1 MMEIKRNIYLMY
13 GISLLQGMVF
23 YGPIA
28 TLYRQAAG
36 VSVFEITLIESI
48 SLVLCIA
55 LEMPWGVVAD
65 RAMVLSIYAVLSE
78 GTGVAANLMFGA
90 VAQASLSA
98 AMLCGTVMCA
108 MGAVFFL
115 IWHHTSNRV

>member
-1 MMEIKRNIYLMY
+1 MKIKRNIYLMY

-36 VSVFEITLIESI
+36 VTVFEITLIESI
-48 SLVLCIA
+48 SLALCIA

-65 RAMVLSIYAVLSE
+65 RIGYKNMQHLAP
-78 GTGVAANLMFGA
+78 GGVFKG
-90 VAQASLSA
+90 
-98 AMLCGTVMCA
+98 GYT
-108 MGAVFFL
+108 
-115 IWHHTSNRV
+115 IDIR